1 MKRNHLY
8 ELPFKYEQLEA
19 VNIAAQL
26 GYGDDIIERIKSAG
40 STNEISRILKEAR
53 TREED

>member
-8 ELPFKYEQLEA
+8 RLPFKYEQIEA
-19 VNIAAQL
+19 IDIATQL
-26 GYGDDIIERIKSAG
+26 GYDDDIVERIKSAG

>member
-8 ELPFKYEQLEA
+8 GLPFKYEQIEA
-19 VNIAAQL
+19 IDIATQL
-26 GYGDDIIERIKSAG
+26 GYDDDIIERIKSAG